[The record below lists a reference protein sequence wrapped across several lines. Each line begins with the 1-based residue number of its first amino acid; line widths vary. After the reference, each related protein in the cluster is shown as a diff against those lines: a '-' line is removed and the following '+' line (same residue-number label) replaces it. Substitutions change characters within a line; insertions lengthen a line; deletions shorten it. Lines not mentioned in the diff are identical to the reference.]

1 MAKKS
6 FCTTSLEFCGSLGL
20 NYRCLKIPPPINS
33 KNRHARRDR
42 QEIQPQLP
50 LLCRRI
56 SSVPTVS
63 RVSCWSA
70 PDIQWLGFKFKFFLF
85 PSSHF
90 SLTQHTNTDTPLLKL
105 GEKRKETR
113 GMPRDWIPLTSQ
125 NLGRLPVPKTLLSG
139 EREQGTDRVII
150 LRDSGELMEK
160 ELLLSDRFMH
170 LTPGLTSLSVI
181 QMLLYRLVIF

>member
-90 SLTQHTNTDTPLLKL
+90 SLTQHTNTDTHLLKL

-139 EREQGTDRVII
+139 GKGNRELTG
-150 LRDSGELMEK
+150 
-160 ELLLSDRFMH
+160 LLSWG
-170 LTPGLTSLSVI
+170 TPGN
-181 QMLLYRLVIF
+181 